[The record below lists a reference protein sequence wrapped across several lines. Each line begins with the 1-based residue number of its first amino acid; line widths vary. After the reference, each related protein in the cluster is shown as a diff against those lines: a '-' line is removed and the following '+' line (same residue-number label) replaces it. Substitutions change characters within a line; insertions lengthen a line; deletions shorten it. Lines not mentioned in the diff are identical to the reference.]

1 MKKIT
6 VVFIV
11 IFASV
16 LMGCDYKASKENSPS
31 QIAQNQ
37 ATIILNCFKTGETE
51 ELKSLFCDQV
61 KSTHDLD
68 KELNE
73 AINFITGDIVNDG
86 TWIGMSEGGKSID
99 NGIVTKLDIH
109 PSIIDMETTN
119 GNKYSIFF
127 DTYLIYSENPQNIGM
142 TYIILSTEN
151 DEEIMIG
158 EIIY

>member
-1 MKKIT
+1 MKNVIF
-6 VVFIV
+6 VFIMLF
-11 IFASV
+11 ISM
-16 LMGCDYKASKENSPS
+16 LTGCEGKTSREKSPS

-37 ATIILNCFKTGETE
+37 AVIILNCFKTGDTD

-68 KELNE
+68 KELEE
-73 AINFITGDIVNDG
+73 AINFIKGDIVNDG

-99 NGIVTKLDIH
+99 DGITTKLDIH
-109 PSIIDMETTN
+109 PSIINMETSN

-127 DTYLIYSENPQNIGM
+127 DTYLVYSENPQNIGM
-142 TYIILSTEN
+142 TYIILSDSN
-151 DEEIMIG
+151 NEEIMIG